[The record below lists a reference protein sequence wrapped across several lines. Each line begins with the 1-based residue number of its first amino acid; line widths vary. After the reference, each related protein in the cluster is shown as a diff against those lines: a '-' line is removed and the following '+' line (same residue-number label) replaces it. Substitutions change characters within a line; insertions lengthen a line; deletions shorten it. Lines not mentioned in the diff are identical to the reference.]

1 MRIAHFGTFDV
12 ENYGDLLFPP
22 VLERR
27 LAGRGHVLT
36 HVSPIGGRPI
46 WEDCVETISTRDA
59 MTRSFDGII
68 IGGGH
73 IIHGHPSDVKAYHE
87 SEDRGLFAYAD
98 LWLGSTLRACEL
110 GVPIVW
116 NSPGVPGPFLSET
129 AELARWAA
137 GQASYLAVRDA
148 TSRRFLAGT
157 GFSGEISVELD
168 TAVEVSE
175 LWSSEDLDAAWRDA
189 FLARGNSLPDRTLV
203 VHFTSRYLQD
213 GVADAAARLDSVC
226 RRWNLT
232 PILLAL
238 GPCHGDSI
246 LQREFAGAMKVPH
259 CLIDSARSLREIAAC
274 IRGAELY
281 VGSSLHGAVTARA
294 FGRPAILVAREAE
307 GGHAKF
313 SDFVDSDKSFGNAE
327 AGGTARHVESW
338 SEAWELAE
346 QELAIDSTRR
356 RSAQSRDPRVDEALE
371 RHWKRLVDSLEAR
384 SVGNRFG
391 GRIALEELASIGSSR
406 WNRDRAYLGI
416 LLDQAREAAKYR
428 ETAQRNSR
436 RFRQLERI
444 HRDLKESIRIAR
456 VRAEGKRSTSDN
468 EGMT

>member
-12 ENYGDLLFPP
+12 ENYGDLLFPL

-27 LAGRGHVLT
+27 LAGRGHALT
-36 HVSPIGGRPI
+36 HVSPVGGSPI
-46 WEDCVETISTRDA
+46 WEDCVETISIRDA
-59 MTRSFDGII
+59 MTQSFDGII

-73 IIHGHPSDVKAYHE
+73 IIHGHPSDLKAYRE

-116 NSPGVPGPFLSET
+116 NSPGVPGHFLPET

-157 GFSGEISVELD
+157 GFNGEISVELD

-175 LWSSEDLDAAWRDA
+175 LWSSEDLEAAWRDA
-189 FLARGNSLPDRTLV
+189 FLARGNSLPERALV

-213 GVADAAARLDSVC
+213 GVADAAARLDSLC
-226 RRWNLT
+226 RSWNLT

-238 GPCHGDSI
+238 GPCHGDSM
-246 LQREFAGAMKVPH
+246 LQREVACALTVPH

-294 FGRPAILVAREAE
+294 FGRPAILVAREVE

-313 SDFVDSDKSFGNAE
+313 SDFVASDKSFGNTE
-327 AGGTARHVESW
+327 AGGTATHVESW
-338 SEAWELAE
+338 SAAWERAE
-346 QELAIDSTRR
+346 QTLAIDSTRR
-356 RSAQSRDPRVDEALE
+356 RPDPSRDPRVGEALE
-371 RHWKRLVDSLEAR
+371 RHLKRLVDSLEAR
-384 SVGNRFG
+384 SVGNQSG
-391 GRIALEELASIGSSR
+391 GRTALEQLASIGSSR
-406 WNRDRAYLGI
+406 WNRDPAYVGI

-428 ETAQRNSR
+428 ETAQRSSR

-444 HRDLKESIRIAR
+444 HRDLKESIRIAKA
-456 VRAEGKRSTSDN
+456 RAGSVRSTTNDDGLS
-468 EGMT
+468 